1 MSATRTTSG
10 FSLYLVIQHFLKRR
24 RDARSLRAI
33 AELPDYVLDD
43 IGVTRYDVMASLHP
57 HWGDTPSACLQRAAA
72 EKRLHLSAANDAS
85 LRKDVDRPVH
95 LAA

>member
-10 FSLYLVIQHFLKRR
+10 FSLYSVIQHFLKRR

-33 AELPDYVLDD
+33 AELPDYVLAD

-57 HWGDTPSACLQRAAA
+57 HWGDTPSACLQRAA
-72 EKRLHLSAANDAS
+72 EKRLYLSAANDPS
-85 LRKDVDRPVH
+85 LRKEVDRPVH